1 MINTRFIIEELKK
14 KNILSDAQVEE
25 AKKESKKTG
34 MPLDKALIKKGS
46 VTENDIAAV
55 VSEQIGVPLMDISDY
70 LIDTAVIKL
79 VPEALAQ
86 KYRLIPLFKI
96 GNTLTI
102 AMADP
107 RDLQALD
114 KVKAQ
119 SKCEVEPVL
128 ATESSIRSAI
138 DQYYGVSVDIEEVI
152 KGKPGG
158 IKAAVPS
165 AAAGKESGNIDLD
178 KLADAPPVIRLVN
191 LIIMEALKDK
201 ASDIHIEPDE
211 DILRVRYRVDGILR
225 EGPKPPQEWAQ
236 AIVSRIKVLAQMN
249 IAEKRKPQDGRMQ
262 LNVAGRNIDLR
273 ISTFPTVYGENLV
286 LRILDRSSLLLG
298 LSDLGMGPGVLKEFE
313 ALIRRPYGIIL
324 VTGPTGGGKTTTLY
338 AALSTINS
346 VEKNIITIEDPV
358 EYRLHLIRQ
367 TQVNPQAGL
376 TFATGLR
383 SIVRQDPDIIMV
395 GEIRDAETAEIATHA
410 ALTGHLVF
418 STLHTNDAAG
428 AISRL
433 IDMGI
438 EPFLVASSL
447 IGVLAQRLVRV
458 ICPKCR
464 EKITPTKEML
474 KDLGIS
480 HPDKVSFSEGKG
492 CHHCKDSGYT
502 GRIGIYELLLVD
514 DEIKKLIVAKTSAA
528 DIKKRAMEHGMVTL
542 HQDGM
547 EKAAAGSTSIEEVL
561 RVTQE

>member
-1 MINTRFIIEELKK
+1 MINTKFIIEELKK
-14 KNILSDAQVEE
+14 KNVINDAQVEE

-34 MPLDKALIKKGS
+34 MPLDRALIKAGLVS
-46 VTENDIAAV
+46 ENDIASI
-55 VSEQIGVPLMDISDY
+55 VSEQIGVPFMDISDY
-70 LIDTAVIKL
+70 LIDTVVVKL
-79 VPEALAQ
+79 VPEAVAQ
-86 KYRLIPLFKI
+86 KYVLIPLFKI

-107 RDLQALD
+107 RDLRALD
-114 KVKAQ
+114 KVKMQ

-128 ATESSIRSAI
+128 ATESSIKSAI
-138 DQYYGVSVDIEEVI
+138 DQYYGVSMDIEEVLRE
-152 KGKPGG
+152 KPGAA
-158 IKAAVPS
+158 KAITS
-165 AAAGKESGNIDLD
+165 ASVTDKELGEIELE
-178 KLADAPPVIRLVN
+178 KLADAPPVIKLVN
-191 LIIMEALKDK
+191 LIIMEAIKDK

-211 DILRVRYRVDGILR
+211 DMLRVRYRVDGILR

-249 IAEKRKPQDGRMQ
+249 IAEKRKPQDGRIQ
-262 LNVAGRNIDLR
+262 LKVIGRNIDLR
-273 ISTFPTVYGENLV
+273 ISTFPTIYGENLV

-298 LSDLGMGPGVLKEFE
+298 LSDLGMSSGVLEKFD

-324 VTGPTGGGKTTTLY
+324 VSGPTGSGKTTTLY

-367 TQVNPQAGL
+367 TQVNPKAGL

-395 GEIRDAETAEIATHA
+395 GEIRDSETAEIATHA

-428 AISRL
+428 AIARL
-433 IDMGI
+433 VDMGI

-447 IGVLAQRLVRV
+447 IGILAQRLVRV
-458 ICPKCR
+458 ICPKCK
-464 EKITPTKEML
+464 EKITPTKDML
-474 KDLGIS
+474 KDPSIAKS
-480 HPDKVSFSEGKG
+480 DKMSLSRGKG
-492 CHHCKDSGYT
+492 CRHCKETGYS
-502 GRIGIYELLLVD
+502 GRIGIYELLPVD
-514 DEIKKLIVAKTSAA
+514 DEMKKLIIAKTSAD
-528 DIKKRAMEHGMVTL
+528 DIKKMAIEHGMKTL

-547 EKAAAGSTSIEEVL
+547 EKAAAGQTSIEEVL